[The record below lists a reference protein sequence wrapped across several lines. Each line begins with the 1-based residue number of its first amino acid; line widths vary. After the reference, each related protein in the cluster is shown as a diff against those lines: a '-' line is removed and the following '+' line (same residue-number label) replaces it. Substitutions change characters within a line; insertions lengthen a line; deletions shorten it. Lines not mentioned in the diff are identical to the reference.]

1 MFRVEREGAVAIVR
15 IDSPP
20 VNALS
25 FARWRSLPPLIRELE
40 DDAGVAALV
49 FTGLPHKHF
58 CGGNDF
64 KEFAALD
71 AQGGAGSGSKDPT
84 GVEGTNPALD
94 DTGTPKAGETGEAPE
109 PPENVKD
116 LDLTPEG
123 LSDEPAQQEDP
134 ESLAKPENS

>member
-1 MFRVEREGAVAIVR
+1 MTNEPTSYDESNPT
-15 IDSPP
+15 D
-20 VNALS
+20 
-25 FARWRSLPPLIRELE
+25 
-40 DDAGVAALV
+40 
-49 FTGLPHKHF
+49 TGS
-58 CGGNDF
+58 GNT
-64 KEFAALD
+64 AALD